1 MAAEQ
6 NDIFLIF
13 DTIIDTIH
21 RLSFCR
27 IDPLNA
33 RNHSPDRTNF
43 FFQPY
48 VRGIP
53 DYDYEI
59 GTLRFIRNSR
69 PVNSR
74 EDTPEEPFQAF
85 KGEGFTLRTAKSKN

>member
-1 MAAEQ
+1 MKSHLLMLLRLRLASIKLYKDHCL
-6 NDIFLIF
+6 N
-13 DTIIDTIH
+13 TIGFTKFQC
-21 RLSFCR
+21 L
-27 IDPLNA
+27 
-33 RNHSPDRTNF
+33 
-43 FFQPY
+43 FQPY

-69 PVNSR
+69 PATAR
-74 EDTPEEPFQAF
+74 EETPVEPFQAF